1 MKKEIQNYE
10 DSILKFLKLYKV
22 KYGSA
27 KTMELMDDIIQK
39 KAINCLPKDLRKVG
53 SERLSEELSRII
65 LRQIRSEIPDKYNVT
80 SLLPSILK
88 NHMTVSSKEDISHN
102 NVKFVKRTFVK
113 AVILT
118 CTTMIMTIS
127 KPAIANIEDIAQK
140 KLVSQDLMIS
150 PKKLQFVFSNILGN
164 SAYKLNK
171 KNYKIADH
179 KVVTSSAVSVPT
191 STKRPNPTQEP
202 TKVPKIDAASKR
214 NTKSDASSRKRTR
227 ELEGKSF
234 KLDAV
239 LEMNENKNIEEEK
252 KDEILN
258 DFCKC
263 KTIDSILKR
272 QEELESLGLTKG
284 DKLYKDCKLSAP
296 LQRFIYEQSLA
307 WKLTPPDF
315 TFAIID
321 TETRGG
327 FESSGSRTYNKSSNT
342 SDLGLTQ
349 QNDYY
354 RVRPFAQAYGISYE
368 EAKNLVQHNDY
379 VNVVCAFLE
388 YQEIASHFDE
398 FNAEEYAGCYNGWIN
413 WRDILSSRYYVEL
426 FQNAYQNK
434 YTKYHK
440 IESVNTIK
448 KGENKVYIKK

>member
-10 DSILKFLKLYKV
+10 DSIVKFLKFYKA
-22 KYGSA
+22 KYGFD

-39 KAINCLPKDLRKVG
+39 KAINCLPKDLRKAG
-53 SERLSEELSRII
+53 AERLSEELSRII
-65 LRQIRSEIPDKYNVT
+65 LRQLKSEDPDKYDVT

-88 NHMTVSSKEDISHN
+88 NHMTVSNKKVIPHN
-102 NVKFVKRTFVK
+102 NVKFVKKTFIK
-113 AVILT
+113 AAILA
-118 CTTMIMTIS
+118 CTTMIVGIS
-127 KPAIANIEDIAQK
+127 KPSTANIGDIAQN

-150 PKKLQFVFSNILGN
+150 PKKLQFVFSNILG
-164 SAYKLNK
+164 STYKLNK

-179 KVVTSSAVSVPT
+179 KVVTPSAVSVPT
-191 STKRPNPTQEP
+191 PTQLPDPTQEP
-202 TKVPKIDAASKR
+202 TKVPNIDAASKR
-214 NTKSDASSRKRTR
+214 NVKLDTNSRKKVV
-227 ELEGKSF
+227 ELDENESE
-234 KLDAV
+234 LDAM
-239 LEMNENKNIEEEK
+239 LEMNENKDIEEDK
-252 KDEILN
+252 KNEVLN
-258 DFCKC
+258 DFRKC

-272 QEELESLGLTKG
+272 QEELESLGLTNS

-315 TFAIID
+315 SFAIID

-327 FESSGSRTYNKSSNT
+327 FGSSGSRTYNKSSNT

-354 RVRPFAQAYGISYE
+354 RVRPFAQAYGISYKK
-368 EAKNLVQHNDY
+368 AKNLVQHNDY

-398 FNAEEYAGCYNGWIN
+398 FNAEEYAGCYNGWLK
-413 WRDILSSRYYVEL
+413 WRSISSSRNYVRI

-440 IESVNTIK
+440 IQSVNTIK